1 MSKDKLIYKDDGT
14 VDYNSGAFYKDTRFN
29 GKLVRLEDIIDEV
42 YERALKTI
50 DDSLYELL
58 DDKDDDEF
66 YMDYKEAF
74 PLIVEKL
81 QKFHDL
87 DD

>member
-1 MSKDKLIYKDDGT
+1 MSL
-14 VDYNSGAFYKDTRFN
+14 YKDTRFN
-29 GKLVRLEDIIDEV
+29 GKLVRLEDVIDEI
-42 YERALKTI
+42 YDRALKTI
-50 DDSLYELL
+50 DDGLYELL
-58 DDKDDDEF
+58 DNKDDDEF

-87 DD
+87 ED

>member
-1 MSKDKLIYKDDGT
+1 MS
-14 VDYNSGAFYKDTRFN
+14 KDTRFN

-50 DDSLYELL
+50 DDGLYELL

>member
-1 MSKDKLIYKDDGT
+1 MS
-14 VDYNSGAFYKDTRFN
+14 AFYKDTRFN
-29 GKLVRLEDIIDEV
+29 GKLVRLEDVIDEI

-58 DDKDDDEF
+58 DNKDDDEF
-66 YMDYKEAF
+66 YQDYKEAF

-81 QKFHDL
+81 HKFHYLED
-87 DD
+87 